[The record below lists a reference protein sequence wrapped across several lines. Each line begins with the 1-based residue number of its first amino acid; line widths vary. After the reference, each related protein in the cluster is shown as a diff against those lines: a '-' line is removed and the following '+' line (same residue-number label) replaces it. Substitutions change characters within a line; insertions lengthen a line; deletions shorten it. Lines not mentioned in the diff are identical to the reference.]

1 MTRACLVVAGVLG
14 LSATATTI
22 GLAAGTGLS
31 AERLTA
37 YSAATSVP
45 LERCTL
51 TAVAD
56 SDVDSLLNTGT
67 ATTLRVR
74 SSNLGNRRAFVRFDL
89 ASCGLGTDDAIRAAA
104 LSLSLGTAPTS
115 SRTHQVRRVTAAW
128 TETGITSASEPA
140 VAAGATAAQATG
152 TTAGARVTW
161 DVLPD
166 VQAFHGGTTNNGWRI
181 SDATENAAAAVE
193 GVYRSREVAT
203 AGDRPRLAIDYYP

>member
-1 MTRACLVVAGVLG
+1 MTRARVLIAGLLV
-14 LSATATTI
+14 LSATGTTI

-56 SDVDSLLNTGT
+56 SDVDSLFNTGT
-67 ATTLRVR
+67 ALTLRVR

-89 ASCGLGTDDAIRAAA
+89 ASCGLGADDAIRVAA
-104 LSLSLGTAPTS
+104 LSLTLGTAPAS
-115 SRTHQVRRVTAAW
+115 SRTHEVRRVTAAW
-128 TETGITSASEPA
+128 SETGITSTNQPT
-140 VAAGATAAQATG
+140 VAGSATAVQATG
-152 TTAGARVTW
+152 TTAGVRLTW
-161 DVLPD
+161 DVLAD
-166 VQAFHGGTTNNGWRI
+166 VQAFHGGTTNHGWRI
-181 SDATENAAAAVE
+181 SDATENAATAVE

-203 AGDRPRLAIDYYP
+203 AADRPKLTIDYYP